1 MGDCGSRSFLFGEI
15 YGQPATIRALDG
27 SKEEVEVE
35 PSHLRDLE
43 HAGFARSTLG
53 IEYELTDG
61 GLQAFQAS
69 RRQPPPPEGFT
80 PD

>member
-43 HAGFARSTLG
+43 HAGFARSTSG